1 MNPAYKLK
9 DISFAYSVSPVI
21 KIADLEIPKGEIT
34 ALVGP
39 NGSGKTT
46 LLHLLGFLLTPRN
59 GEIYFSG
66 DRVTGGNIL
75 ALRRRTGLLTQ
86 NPYLFHCSVQAN
98 VEWGLKVRGIKKR
111 HNRVIDALARVGLS
125 GYENRPTRLLSGG
138 EAQRVALA
146 RVLATEPDVLLLDE
160 PATYMDRESAALTEE
175 IVQDINYEKKT
186 TVIFTTHDIIK
197 GYSLAD
203 RVLSL
208 VRGSLVPASLANF
221 FKGKVSGSDFDTGRL
236 SVHLPAGA
244 GQGTHI
250 SIDPANIVI
259 SKDSLTSSMRNSFR
273 GRIVAIAEE
282 NGKVRMEVDAKERF
296 QILITAESLT
306 ILDLRLGNEVWLSFK
321 STAVKIF

>member
-1 MNPAYKLK
+1 MNPVYKLK
-9 DISFAYSVSPVI
+9 DVTFAYSVSPVI
-21 KIADLEIPKGEIT
+21 RIADLEIPKGEIT

-46 LLHLLGFLLTPRN
+46 LIHLLAFLLMPQK
-59 GEIYFSG
+59 GDVYFFG
-66 DRVTGGNIL
+66 DKVIEENIL
-75 ALRRRTGLLTQ
+75 SQRRRTALLLQ
-86 NPYLFHCSVQAN
+86 NPYLFQGSVSSN

-111 HNRVIDALARVGLS
+111 HNRVIAALGQVGLK

-160 PATYMDRESAALTEE
+160 PATYMDRESIVLTEE
-175 IVQDINYEKKT
+175 IVQDINKEKKT
-186 TVIFTTHDIIK
+186 TVLFTTHDIIK

-203 RVLSL
+203 RVLSM

-221 FKGKVSGSDFDTGRL
+221 FSGRVSGSHFDSGRL
-236 SVHLPAGA
+236 SVHLPTGA

-259 SKDSLTSSMRNSFR
+259 SKDSLTSSMRNSFQ
-273 GRIVAIAEE
+273 GRIVAISEE
-282 NGKVRMEVDAKERF
+282 NGKVRLEVDAKERF
-296 QILITAESLT
+296 QTLITVESLAL
-306 ILDLRLGNEVWLSFK
+306 LDLRLGDEVWLSFK